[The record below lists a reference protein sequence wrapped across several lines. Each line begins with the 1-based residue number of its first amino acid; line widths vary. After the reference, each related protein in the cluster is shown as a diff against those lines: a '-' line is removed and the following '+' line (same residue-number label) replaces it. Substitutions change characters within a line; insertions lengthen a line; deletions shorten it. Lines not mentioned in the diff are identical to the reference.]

1 MVHARREK
9 FLVEGSGLSSLM
21 EDAHSQPRSGPST
34 DDGLV
39 FSEGGFG
46 VFSVLFIVG
55 GVFVACRFVYN
66 LLNPYCLGCTWQ
78 DVLFEEA
85 LPLIGSALLMYIGV
99 YVGSR
104 HVLILDQEKRQV
116 TAQSA
121 FLWFIW
127 KEIQIP
133 FSEVKRIERTE
144 GGEDESDSSQLVAEG
159 GMLGQQW
166 LKECV
171 GGNEQAIADAIGVPY
186 VDHTRGSN

>member
-1 MVHARREK
+1 
-9 FLVEGSGLSSLM
+9 M
-21 EDAHSQPRSGPST
+21 EEAHSQPQSGPST

-39 FSEGGFG
+39 FSEGSFN
-46 VFSVLFIVG
+46 VFSVLMIAG
-55 GVFVACRFVYN
+55 GVFIAGRFVYN

-78 DVLFEEA
+78 DVFFEEA
-85 LPLIGSALLMYIGV
+85 LPLIGSALLLYAGV

-104 HVLILDQEKRQV
+104 HVMILDQEKRQV

-121 FLWFIW
+121 FLWFVW

-133 FSEVKRIERTE
+133 FSDVKRIERTE

-166 LKECV
+166 IKECV
-171 GGNEQAIADAIGVPY
+171 DGNEQAIADAIGVPY